1 MMELRQRAAVYF
13 GFRRPPAPAY
23 LSRRNR
29 MVALVFA
36 MDIAV
41 LVVGLFVFVGN
52 NGHGWLV
59 FVAIAAGVGF
69 LLGGYSLLVGLRRR

>member
-1 MMELRQRAAVYF
+1 
-13 GFRRPPAPAY
+13 
-23 LSRRNR
+23 

-52 NGHGWLV
+52 NGHGGLV

-69 LLGGYSLLVGLRRR
+69 LLGGYSLLAGLRRR